1 MIMRVDRPSL
11 PGRSLATG
19 FTLVELMIT
28 VVILAVLLAVAVPS
42 MRELIARK
50 RVEGVAN
57 QLATDLRFLRAQQQQ
72 RGTRTDIRFGEST
85 TLTCYVVFV
94 STAAFPCNCTNEDAL
109 VCGDQTAANANIE
122 LKTVKILTSTG
133 IQMSATPSRISLFG
147 FNGVPDSTLQVSV
160 RSSLG
165 GEIRVRTNEMGRPS
179 LCSVSG
185 HESSMARC
193 P

>member
-1 MIMRVDRPSL
+1 MNMSVDRSSL
-11 PGRSLATG
+11 SVSRRQAG

-28 VVILAVLLAVAVPS
+28 LVVLAVLLAIAVPS

-57 QLATDLRFLRAQQQQ
+57 QLATDLRFLRSQQQQ
-72 RGTRTDIRFGEST
+72 RGARTDIRFGEST
-85 TLTCYVVFV
+85 TVTCYVVFV
-94 STAAFPCNCTNEDAL
+94 SRAVFPCNCTNEDAL
-109 VCGDQTAANANIE
+109 VCGDQNAANANIE
-122 LKTVKILTSTG
+122 LKTVKISSSTG
-133 IQMSATPSRISLFG
+133 IQLTATPDRIGFTG
-147 FNGVPDSTLQVSV
+147 FNGAPDSTLQVSV

-165 GEIRVRTNEMGRPS
+165 GEIRVSMNETGRPS